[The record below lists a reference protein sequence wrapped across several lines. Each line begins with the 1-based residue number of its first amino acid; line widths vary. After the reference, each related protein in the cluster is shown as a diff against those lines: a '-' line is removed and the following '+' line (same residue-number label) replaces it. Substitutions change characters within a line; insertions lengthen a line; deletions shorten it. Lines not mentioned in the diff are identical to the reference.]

1 MNKIAEYLNTHLVGE
16 VVTNSATRKA
26 YATDGSVLALTP
38 EMVAF
43 PRRTNDIRKIAR
55 FAWQLAEKGH
65 VLGVTARGN
74 GSDTTGAA
82 IGSGIVINF
91 PSHMNTIFE
100 YDAKQKL
107 VRLQPGVT
115 VGTLQNAL
123 SLYGTGI
130 PRLRSALSQAT
141 LGGVVANCRHAL
153 EYIDQVEVVLANGD
167 ILQTQALSKR
177 ELAKKKGEQ
186 SFEGEIYRKL
196 DALIEDNEAL
206 ISSLAS
212 EDEPLDHFGFAAIA
226 NVKQKN
232 GSFDL
237 TPLLA
242 GSQGTLAVVSEMI
255 LQAEYVD
262 QAPAIV
268 VAAFKE
274 EAHARDAID
283 ALEKLELRDLTY
295 LNGAYVETASVFGK
309 TYETFETMKND
320 SGAVGAVLIMTI
332 SDLSTHAKHK
342 KLKKIQKVLK
352 PFDAEIIV
360 DEDETVSDLDA
371 MFSLAEWQLN
381 PDDKDTATPPL
392 LEGFS
397 VPLERFEEFNS
408 ALVALAKKHHVEL
421 PLYGRPLEE
430 VWYARPQ
437 LKLGT
442 VGDKQK
448 VFKLSNDLIQL
459 VQSHA
464 GVPFAASGE
473 GRLHAHQTKALL
485 DEQMVELYRQVKEVF
500 DPLGILNP
508 GVKQPGDVRDTV
520 KLLRSEYVAPAATD
534 FVARF

>member
-16 VVTNSATRKA
+16 VIATAATRKA

-43 PRRTNDIRKIAR
+43 VRRTNDIRKIAR

-65 VLGVTARGN
+65 VLGVTARGS

-91 PSHMNTIFE
+91 TSHMNAIYE

-123 SLYGTGI
+123 SLYGTGV
-130 PRLRSALSQAT
+130 PRLRNAPSQAT
-141 LGGVVANCRHAL
+141 LGGMIAGSRHAVD
-153 EYIDQVEVVLANGD
+153 YIDQIEVVLANGD
-167 ILQTQALSKR
+167 VLQTQALSKR
-177 ELAKKKGEQ
+177 ELGKKKGEQ

-196 DALIEDNEAL
+196 DALIDDNEAL

-212 EDEPLDHFGFAAIA
+212 EGEPLDHFGFAAIA
-226 NVKQKN
+226 NVKHKN

-242 GSQGTLAVVSEMI
+242 GSQGTLALISEMI
-255 LQAEYVD
+255 VRAEYID
-262 QAPAIV
+262 QTPAIV

-283 ALEKLELRDLTY
+283 ALEKVELSDLAY
-295 LNGAYVETASVFGK
+295 LSGAYVEAASAFGK

-320 SGAVGAVLIMTI
+320 SGAVGAVLIMTVN
-332 SDLSTHAKHK
+332 DLSAHAKRK
-342 KLKKIQKVLK
+342 KLKKIQKALR

-360 DEDETVSDLDA
+360 DEDETVSDLEA
-371 MFSLAEWQLN
+371 MFSLAQWQLN
-381 PDDKDTATPPL
+381 PEDKDTAAPPL

-397 VPLERFEEFNS
+397 VPLERFEEFS
-408 ALVALAKKHHVEL
+408 AALGGLAKKHHVEL
-421 PLYGRPLEE
+421 PLYGRPLDEI
-430 VWYARPQ
+430 WYVRPH

-448 VFKLSNDLIQL
+448 VFKLSSDLIQL
-459 VQSHA
+459 VQSHG
-464 GVPFAASGE
+464 GVPFADSGE
-473 GRLHAHQTKALL
+473 GRLHAHQSQTLL
-485 DEQMVELYRQVKEVF
+485 DEQVVELYRQVKEVF

-508 GVKQPGDVRDTV
+508 GVKQPGDVRDTA
-520 KLLRSEYVAPAATD
+520 KLLRSDYTPPAATD
-534 FVARF
+534 FVTRF